1 MLLAVQPCY
10 RTEEDLAIEFAAFIV
25 LALAPGFKHGS
36 EADHVV
42 AGSNLITR
50 GGRIRKTSLISASWA
65 AGLMGTAALITVLR
79 YAFRQTIL
87 SDVLAHLDVLVAAM
101 LLLIGVI
108 GLLWEFNVLHV
119 HEHWHGLVQHRHFH
133 TWLHGHLTK
142 HGEHKT
148 MFSIGIVHGLASNDE
163 LLELFVV
170 ALGVATLSG
179 ILLGVAVFSLGVV
192 VGMIVFAVS
201 LNYPILRWGRGP
213 VSRVVN
219 TAVALLSIGY
229 ALLLFAGFEGF
240 NPFPSPI

>member
-1 MLLAVQPCY
+1 
-10 RTEEDLAIEFAAFIV
+10 
-25 LALAPGFKHGS
+25 
-36 EADHVV
+36 
-42 AGSNLITR
+42 
-50 GGRIRKTSLISASWA
+50 
-65 AGLMGTAALITVLR
+65 
-79 YAFRQTIL
+79 
-87 SDVLAHLDVLVAAM
+87 
-101 LLLIGVI
+101 
-108 GLLWEFNVLHV
+108 
-119 HEHWHGLVQHRHFH
+119 
-133 TWLHGHLTK
+133 
-142 HGEHKT
+142 

-163 LLELFVV
+163 LLVLFVV

-201 LNYPILRWGRGP
+201 LNYPMLRWGRGP